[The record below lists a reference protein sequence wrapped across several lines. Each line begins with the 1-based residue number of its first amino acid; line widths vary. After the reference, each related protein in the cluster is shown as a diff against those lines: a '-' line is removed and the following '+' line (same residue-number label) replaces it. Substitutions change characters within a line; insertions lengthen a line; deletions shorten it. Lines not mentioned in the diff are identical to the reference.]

1 MERVE
6 ARRRRAHAP
15 EEPEKVPVRVMVI
28 GVGNGGVNAVNRMAQ
43 FRLHGVQLVAVDTD
57 AQVLARSRAAQQIQ
71 IGRELTEGRS
81 TGGRPELGRKAAEG
95 SREQLTDLMKNLDM
109 VFLTTGLGGGTGTGA
124 APVIA
129 ELARAAKILT
139 LAIVTLPFSFEGQ
152 ARANRAAKGLENLK
166 RNVDA
171 LIVIPNDKLLSLS
184 PGTPLTKAFE
194 IADEVLLRGVQ
205 GITDLVTSPGMIN
218 LSLADVDA
226 VLRNAGPVMI
236 GIGEAQGE
244 RRVREALE
252 QAATSPLLE
261 RGTIY
266 GASRV
271 IINITGGPDLSL
283 REVTDALSLV
293 PKLTSTETDINFG
306 TVIKENMTGQVRI
319 TVIATGLRSE
329 PAEEELLPYEE
340 LPLTGTRP
348 RREPPRRP
356 RERREIK
363 PEDLDIPAFLRRRR
377 AMEEEEEEGEGEEG
391 LEPEE

>member
-1 MERVE
+1 MERPE
-6 ARRRRAHAP
+6 ARRRRH
-15 EEPEKVPVRVMVI
+15 EEEEKVPVRVMVI

-43 FRLHGVQLVAVDTD
+43 YRLHGVQLVAVDTD
-57 AQVLARSRAAQQIQ
+57 AQVLARSQAAQKIQ
-71 IGRELTEGRS
+71 IGAELTEGRS
-81 TGGRPELGRKAAEG
+81 TGGRPEVGRKAAEG
-95 SREQLTDLMKNLDM
+95 SRERFVDLLKNLDM

-152 ARANRAAKGLENLK
+152 ARSTRAAKGLENLK

-184 PGTPLTKAFE
+184 PRMPLTKAFE

-218 LSLADVDA
+218 LSLADVEA
-226 VLRNAGPVMI
+226 VLRNAGTVMI

-271 IINITGGPDLSL
+271 IINITGGPDLAL
-283 REVTDALSLV
+283 REVTEALSLI
-293 PKLTSTETDINFG
+293 PKLTSTETDISFG

-319 TVIATGLRSE
+319 TVIATGLRGE
-329 PAEEELLPYEE
+329 PMEEEWLPYER
-340 LPLTGTRP
+340 LPLTESRP
-348 RREPPRRP
+348 RQEPPRRR

-363 PEDLDIPAFLRRRR
+363 PEDLEIPAFLRRRR
-377 AMEEEEEEGEGEEG
+377 ALEEEEESEEERGKEKEEGEE
-391 LEPEE
+391 